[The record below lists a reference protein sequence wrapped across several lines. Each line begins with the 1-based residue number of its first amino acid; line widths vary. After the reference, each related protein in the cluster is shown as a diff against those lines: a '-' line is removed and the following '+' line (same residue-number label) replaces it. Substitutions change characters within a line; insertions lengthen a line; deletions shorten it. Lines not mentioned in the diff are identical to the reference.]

1 MVIKNAILILYIYQ
15 ATRACVLAAALA
27 VNKKL
32 EVRFLA
38 TRERENVIGNSCVS
52 G

>member
-1 MVIKNAILILYIYQ
+1 MPFSFFIFIKQ
-15 ATRACVLAAALA
+15 RARVLAAALA

-38 TRERENVIGNSCVS
+38 TRECENVIGNSCVS